1 MQLKNC
7 RKKKKKKTQRTKETK
22 EETTNNE
29 QMHWYMV
36 ETPQLAQSDSLTS
49 KAFTPLQNSTQAL
62 ISNLKITSSDLIESL

>member
-1 MQLKNC
+1 MSKFNVLAVPKEYYHTEGMQLKNC
-7 RKKKKKKTQRTKETK
+7 RKKKTQRTKETK

-49 KAFTPLQNSTQAL
+49 KAFTPL
-62 ISNLKITSSDLIESL
+62 